1 LKIFKTPLN
10 NKLHAFEVMHID
22 KNCQVE
28 SVLPLGF
35 YKNAGDKQMKK
46 MLSFFTFFN
55 FFFISTNFAFA
66 SGAAEEKSLVK
77 VIPDITLL
85 VQMGLFLILMFTL
98 NILLYKPI
106 LSIIERRKKQLDES
120 ENEIK
125 LFNESVEKKV
135 AEYEEKLKQAK
146 IKGSELK
153 KEIILEG
160 VNQAKNIVDAVRNEI
175 PVIAREFQQQ
185 MDKEVEKAKLILD
198 SHSKKLSLEI
208 AQKVLGRPVQ

>member
-1 LKIFKTPLN
+1 MVT
-10 NKLHAFEVMHID
+10 
-22 KNCQVE
+22 
-28 SVLPLGF
+28 
-35 YKNAGDKQMKK
+35 
-46 MLSFFTFFN
+46 
-55 FFFISTNFAFA
+55 
-66 SGAAEEKSLVK
+66 
-77 VIPDITLL
+77 VIPDYTLL
-85 VQMGLFLILMFTL
+85 IQMVIFLSLIFML

-106 LSIIERRKKQLDES
+106 LAIIERRKKQLEES

-125 LFNESVEKKV
+125 LFNESVEKRV

-153 KEIILEG
+153 KEIIQEG
-160 VNQAKNIVDAVRNEI
+160 VNQAKNIVDVVRNEI